1 MRELAGIVSGAIRLD
16 SDADVSGIV
25 SGDITVATGCRVT
38 ISGMVRGDI
47 TAEPGA
53 QVTITGI
60 VNGAVH
66 AEGATVHVTGIV
78 TLP

>member
-1 MRELAGIVSGAIRLD
+1 M
-16 SDADVSGIV
+16 SGIV
-25 SGDITVATGCRVT
+25 SGDITVAAGCRAT

-53 QVTITGI
+53 EVTITGI

-78 TLP
+78 TLR

>member
-1 MRELAGIVSGAIRLD
+1 MRDLSGIVSGAIRLD
-16 SDADVSGIV
+16 QDGEVSGIV
-25 SGDITVATGCRVT
+25 SGDITIAAGCRVL

-47 TAEPGA
+47 VAEPGA
-53 QVTITGI
+53 EVTITGI

>member
-1 MRELAGIVSGAIRLD
+1 MRDFSGIVTGAIRLD
-16 SDADVSGIV
+16 HDGEVSGIV
-25 SGDITVATGCRVT
+25 SGDITVAAGCRVV

-53 QVTITGI
+53 EVRITGI

-66 AEGATVHVTGIV
+66 AEGASIHVTGIV

>member
-1 MRELAGIVSGAIRLD
+1 MRDLSGIVTGAIRLD
-16 SDADVSGIV
+16 HDGEISGIV
-25 SGDITVATGCRVT
+25 SGDITVAAGRRAL
-38 ISGMVRGDI
+38 ISGMIRGDI

-53 QVTITGI
+53 EVVITGI

>member
-1 MRELAGIVSGAIRLD
+1 MRDLSGIVTGAIRLD
-16 SDADVSGIV
+16 HDGEISGIV
-25 SGDITVATGCRVT
+25 SGDITVAAGCRAL
-38 ISGMVRGDI
+38 ISGMIRGDI

-53 QVTITGI
+53 EVVITGI

-66 AEGATVHVTGIV
+66 AEGATVRVTGIV